1 MEFLSAIGS
10 LLLVLLLGCGFLIA
24 AYFAWREFR
33 WSGLPAW
40 RRPELPQLTW
50 DQIRNRAMVGV
61 SVVLVGF
68 VGVVAYNNRSLQG
81 PQGDQG
87 AQGPQGPAGANG
99 TPIREIVSTSCAKDG
114 CPLACEPEE
123 TLVSAFCISRTAAR
137 LTDTLVNDKG
147 VLRARCAATAS
158 SIVVTCTPT
167 LR

>member
-10 LLLVLLLGCGFLIA
+10 LLLVLLLGCGSLIV

-40 RRPELPQLTW
+40 QRPAMPQLTW

-61 SVVLVGF
+61 TIILAGF
-68 VGVVAYNNRSLQG
+68 VAVVAYNNRSLEG
-81 PQGDQG
+81 PQGDRG
-87 AQGPQGPAGANG
+87 APGPQGPAGPNG

-114 CPLACEPEE
+114 CPLACEPNE
-123 TLVSAFCISRTAAR
+123 TLVSAFCISRTGAR

-147 VLRARCAATAS
+147 VLRAKCAASFS

-167 LR
+167 LQ